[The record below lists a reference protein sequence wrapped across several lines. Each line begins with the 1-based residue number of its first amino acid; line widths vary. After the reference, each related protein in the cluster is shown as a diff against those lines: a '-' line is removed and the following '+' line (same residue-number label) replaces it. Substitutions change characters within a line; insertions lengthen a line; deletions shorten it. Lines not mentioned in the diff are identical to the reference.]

1 MNRRAPIVVAAVA
14 AMLVLLAVFFLV
26 LPKMGDVGEARDL
39 LQTEQDREQS
49 LRLQLA
55 QLEEARDRA
64 DRVRRQLNRLATEVP
79 PTSDLP
85 SLIRLLEN
93 TADQSNVSFM
103 SVTPGTPQAS
113 STGGYSIVPTQIT
126 ASGEFFSVDEFLFRL
141 ETLPRALKVMQIS
154 IGAGQEGGLQLT
166 LNAEVYTSDVSAGP
180 GSVPG
185 PSETTTTTAPTA
197 PPGG

>member
-1 MNRRAPIVVAAVA
+1 VNRRAPIVVAAVA

-79 PTSDLP
+79 PTPDLP

-113 STGGYSIVPTQIT
+113 TTGGYSIVPTQIT
-126 ASGEFFSVDEFLFRL
+126 AAGEFFSVDEFLFRL

-154 IGAGQEGGLQLT
+154 IGAGQEGDLQVT

-185 PSETTTTTAPTA
+185 PSETTTTTT

>member
-14 AMLVLLAVFFLV
+14 AMLVLLALFFVV
-26 LPKMGDVGEARDL
+26 LPKMGDVDEARDL

-49 LRLQLA
+49 LRLQRA

-79 PTSDLP
+79 PTPDLP

-93 TADQSNVSFM
+93 TANQSNVSFM
-103 SVTPGTPQAS
+103 SVTPGAPQAS
-113 STGGYSIVPTQIT
+113 ATGGYSIVPTQIT
-126 ASGEFFSVDEFLFRL
+126 AAGEFFSVDEFLFRL
-141 ETLPRALKVMQIS
+141 ETLPRAIKVMQIS
-154 IGAGQEGGLQLT
+154 VGSVQDVGLQLT
-166 LNAEVYTSDVSAGP
+166 LSAEVYTSDVSAGP
-180 GSVPG
+180 GSIPG
-185 PSETTTTTAPTA
+185 PSETTTPATTA

>member
-1 MNRRAPIVVAAVA
+1 VNRRAPIVVAAVA
-14 AMLVLLAVFFLV
+14 ALLVLLAVFFLV
-26 LPKMGDVGEARDL
+26 LPKMGDVGESRDL

-55 QLEEARDRA
+55 QLEEARDQA

-79 PTSDLP
+79 PTPDLP
-85 SLIRLLEN
+85 SLVRLLEN

-103 SVTPGTPQAS
+103 SVTPGNPQVS
-113 STGGYSIVPTQIT
+113 TTGGYSIVPTQIT
-126 ASGEFFSVDEFLFRL
+126 AAGGFFSVDEFLFRL

-154 IGAGQEGGLQLT
+154 VGAGQEGDLQVT

-185 PSETTTTTAPTA
+185 PSETTTITTTTA